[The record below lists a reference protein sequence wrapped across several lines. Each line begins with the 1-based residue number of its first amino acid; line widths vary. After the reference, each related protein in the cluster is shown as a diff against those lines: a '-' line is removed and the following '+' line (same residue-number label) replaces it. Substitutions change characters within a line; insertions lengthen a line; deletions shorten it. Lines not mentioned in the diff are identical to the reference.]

1 MALTAG
7 LDQGAKNT
15 KIVVLDGDEVVAR
28 ESAPTGFA
36 PAAAV
41 EIALDRALAQAGLER
56 ADLASV
62 LTAGPGGLSV
72 AEADA
77 RAAVRLHPPART
89 VVDVG
94 AEEGRAVSTDGAG
107 AVVASAADERC
118 AAGAGAFT
126 EAVSRALDTRIE
138 DLGAL
143 SLASTRRVG
152 MHAHLQCAVFAE
164 SELVALIHANTPPAD
179 IARAIHDAMA
189 ARLAA
194 TVRRVGLRRDVLLVG
209 GVARNVG
216 FKRSL
221 EDDLGVEVTVP
232 PHPELATAL
241 GAALV
246 ARDRLEASS

>member
-7 LDQGAKNT
+7 VDRGAKNT
-15 KIVVLDGDEVVAR
+15 KVVVLRGTDVVGR
-28 ESAPTGFA
+28 GSAPTGFA

-41 EIALDRALAQAGLER
+41 EIALARALAEAGVER
-56 ADLASV
+56 ADLARV
-62 LTAGPGGLSV
+62 LDTGTGGPGV

-77 RAAVRLHPPART
+77 RAAAELHPAART
-89 VVDVG
+89 IVDVG

-107 AVVASAADERC
+107 ALVAAAADERC

-138 DLGAL
+138 DLGEL
-143 SLASTRRVG
+143 SLASTRRLE
-152 MHAHLQCAVFAE
+152 MHGHFQCAVFAE

-216 FKRSL
+216 FRRSL
-221 EDDLGVEVTVP
+221 EADLGVEVTVP

-241 GAALV
+241 GAALM
-246 ARDRLEASS
+246 ARDLLDDPS